1 MPNKRLVQIGLI
13 CIAAIGI
20 FRFFYIPF
28 KLIPRGDSPCIVR
41 VRIVK
46 ASKAPVIKAKKR
58 CDISDISSGR
68 VLRKNMKISESVE
81 IRSVH
86 RRILIG
92 KNKFNSRALRVSP
105 RANGAI
111 EVDGVLYRGCIDV
124 IKTGGVFSVINRVKI
139 EDYLLGVLPRE
150 VNFLWPFEMM
160 KTQAIAS
167 RSYAV
172 YESMRRKNEEYDL
185 TNDTFSQMYGGK
197 SDEKWRTSRAV
208 KATEGEVLEYKGEVF
223 PAYYH
228 ASCGGHTQDIANVWG
243 GELEPL
249 RGTMCNWCRWTPYYR
264 WQVKVPAE
272 KLGKKLK
279 EKGYPILT
287 VEAIKEGTRDNSG
300 RLEHVI
306 VKSDNRWFE
315 IETEDF
321 RSAGG
326 RKSLKSANFRI
337 KKYPFFYLFSGYGW
351 GHGVGMCQWG
361 AFSMSLRR
369 YKCEKILKT
378 YYPGTKIVKLKEI

>member
-1 MPNKRLVQIGLI
+1 MPNKKLVQIALI

-28 KLIPRGDSPCIVR
+28 KLPSRGDKEYIVR

-46 ASKAPVIKAKKR
+46 ASKNPVIKAKKR
-58 CDISDISSGR
+58 CDIFDISSGR
-68 VLRKNMKISESVE
+68 VLAKNMKIFDRVE
-81 IRSVH
+81 ISSAH
-86 RRILIG
+86 KKILIG
-92 KNKFNSRALRVSP
+92 NKKFNSRAIRVLP
-105 RANGAI
+105 RARGAI
-111 EVDGVLYRGCIDV
+111 EVDGILYRGCVDI

-150 VNFLWPFEMM
+150 VNYLWPFEMM

-172 YESMRRKNEEYDL
+172 YESARRKKEVYDL
-185 TNDTFSQMYGGK
+185 TNDTFSQVYGGK
-197 SDEKWRTSRAV
+197 SDEKWRTTRAV
-208 KATEGEVLEYKGEVF
+208 KATEGKVLEYKGKVF

-228 ASCGGHTQDIANVWG
+228 ASCGGHTQNIANVWG

-249 RGTMCNWCRWTPYYR
+249 RGVKCRWCRWTPYYR

-272 KLGKKLK
+272 TLAKKLNGV
-279 EKGYPILT
+279 GYPTLR
-287 VEAIKEGTRDNSG
+287 VEMIKEGSRDETG
-300 RLEHVI
+300 RLESVM
-306 VKSDNRWFE
+306 VKSDSRWFE

-321 RSAGG
+321 RTAVG
-326 RKSLKSANFRI
+326 RKTLKSANFRV

-361 AFSMSLRR
+361 AFNMSLRR

-378 YYPGTKIVKLKEI
+378 YYPGTKIVKL